1 MASSE
6 KELEEWKRVEKI
18 IQNARTQF
26 LEAGEQSPIAENYKN
41 QLAWSYTPAGQLMN
55 ELIKELDK
63 ED

>member
-6 KELEEWKRVEKI
+6 KELEEWERVEKS
-18 IQNARTQF
+18 IQNAQAQF
-26 LEAGEQSPIAENYKN
+26 LKAGEPSPITENYKN
-41 QLAWSYTPAGQLMN
+41 QLAWSYTPAGQLMD